1 MNPDGLRPVGVE
13 EGFVREGAGAEI
25 LMVAPSSGKIGMI
38 QKNRL
43 ISSIVESLSATGRIV
58 FQTSALRPSITGE
71 LEEDRFAYRIDV
83 EAAWERGIRT
93 VDTTHGASYPV
104 AEWALGHVPTVRVC
118 AWERAVRYE
127 TPKRRDTG
135 DAGLRRPPITQP

>member
-1 MNPDGLRPVGVE
+1 MNTEGLRPVGVE

-58 FQTSALRPSITGE
+58 FQTSALRPSITS
-71 LEEDRFAYRIDV
+71 V
-83 EAAWERGIRT
+83 
-93 VDTTHGASYPV
+93 
-104 AEWALGHVPTVRVC
+104 VC
-118 AWERAVRYE
+118 PPARAVRSPALFEEYIM
-127 TPKRRDTG
+127 TASVTRY
-135 DAGLRRPPITQP
+135 